1 MRKKKVVKG
10 NEDRDDESLV
20 ISESILI
27 P

>member
-1 MRKKKVVKG
+1 MRKKKVAKG
-10 NEDRDDESLV
+10 NEDRDDESLA